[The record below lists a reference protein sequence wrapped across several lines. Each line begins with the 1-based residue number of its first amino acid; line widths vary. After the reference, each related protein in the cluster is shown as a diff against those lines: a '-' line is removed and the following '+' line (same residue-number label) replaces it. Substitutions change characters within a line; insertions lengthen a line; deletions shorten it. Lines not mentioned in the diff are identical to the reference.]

1 MSWLHFA
8 TFLVGHPA
16 AKKPG
21 FFLRVFDGAIP
32 PRSCRDRP
40 RCRGRP
46 SRVDPAPPRGTWNR
60 ARRCDSSETTCGGI
74 SGRGNLWT
82 SPKQNWEV
90 GKIIGWNCEAYFF
103 GTWGCSCYGWAKSF
117 GNKFYCHKLGHKP
130 EKLISWNMLARVS
143 CWNMLELQPKSR
155 GHLQSSLETSES
167 RRWWAEFWLVVST
180 YPSEKWVRR
189 ASVGI
194 RDDDIPN
201 MMGKS

>member
-1 MSWLHFA
+1 
-8 TFLVGHPA
+8 
-16 AKKPG
+16 
-21 FFLRVFDGAIP
+21 
-32 PRSCRDRP
+32 
-40 RCRGRP
+40 
-46 SRVDPAPPRGTWNR
+46 
-60 ARRCDSSETTCGGI
+60 
-74 SGRGNLWT
+74 
-82 SPKQNWEV
+82 
-90 GKIIGWNCEAYFF
+90 
-103 GTWGCSCYGWAKSF
+103 
-117 GNKFYCHKLGHKP
+117 
-130 EKLISWNMLARVS
+130 MLARVS